1 MFELNGKEY
10 ELKFNIERIKLV
22 ENFLKLPTVADIV
35 KTNGALSINAIEVYF
50 GYCLKEVGS
59 DTFVSRKEG
68 AEIAEAIMKEMGY
81 LAVNNMIIEKM
92 AEDMPFLFRGA

>member
-1 MFELNGKEY
+1 MFEYNGKEY

-22 ENFLKLPTVADIV
+22 ENFLKLPTVADIA

-68 AEIAEAIMKEMGY
+68 AEIAEAMMKEKGY

-92 AEDMPFLFRGA
+92 AEDMPFLFQGA

>member
-10 ELKFNIERIKLV
+10 ELKFNIERLKLV

-35 KTNGALSINAIEVYF
+35 QTNGALSLSAIEVYF
-50 GYCLKEVGS
+50 GYCLKEVGNDS
-59 DTFVSRKEG
+59 FVSRKDG
-68 AEIAEAIMKEMGY
+68 AKIAEDLMKEKGY

-92 AEDMPFLFRGA
+92 AEDMPFLFQGA